1 MYSHSRKVLLAVV
14 LFVLITFLLCSCN
27 KDNNRDEPTEG
38 VNDPIDLVTT
48 GEIELNGNLADIPLD
63 LAEDYLE
70 GLIELELVDG
80 EIMAKDILSE
90 QNLLYAL
97 KTENQVQVFNRDLQT
112 GVDTL
117 LFNYEEYSEY
127 EGANRSCPPDL
138 ALSPD
143 GRRVVFTDKEGL
155 KVYYLKEGQMVKYI
169 YKVQEEIGDWD
180 DPERTP
186 AVWSETAM
194 NVSPDHYWGSI
205 VLLSEPCWSF
215 DGSYISFNQMPPNGD
230 SRYGL
235 YDIKNG
241 RYMELPWGCDLCW
254 SLVEN
259 AYLLSRCDYGGGFFK
274 TDQGDL
280 TKPVRFLDN
289 AINAEEVFFYFP
301 AYSADGSM
309 ITFLYSPD
317 SGNKYNLGLAKEDG
331 TGFVEVEADLLSSA
345 PFFSMNGDRLFFFE
359 QVTDR
364 QVLTVYE
371 LQSGMKTRLLVMP
384 AGLDHW
390 HDARWTAGGF
400 VALTGNCYHDHAL
413 IGSRLIIIN
422 PNEGKIVY
430 ASPLF
435 ENYFTFAGLSSQ
447 SF

>member
-1 MYSHSRKVLLAVV
+1 MYSSLKGDLIILALSVFTA
-14 LFVLITFLLCSCN
+14 LLLCSCN
-27 KDNNRDEPTEG
+27 NDDYRDEPTAG
-38 VNDPIDLVTT
+38 VNESTTLVTT
-48 GEIELNGNLADIPLD
+48 EETE
-63 LAEDYLE
+63 LAENITDEPVDTVKDDLE
-70 GLIELELVDG
+70 GLLELELDDG
-80 EIMAKDILSE
+80 EFITKDILSE

-97 KTENQVQVFNRDLQT
+97 KTENQVLVYNRDLQT
-112 GVDTL
+112 GIDTL

-138 ALSPD
+138 ALSPN
-143 GRRVVFTDKEGL
+143 GRKVVFTDKEGL
-155 KVYYLKEGQMVKYI
+155 KVYYLKEGQLVKYI
-169 YKVQEEIGDWD
+169 YKMQEEIGDWD

-186 AVWSETAM
+186 AVWSEAAM

-205 VLLSEPCWSF
+205 VVLSEPRWSF
-215 DGSYISFNQMPPNGD
+215 DGNYFSFNQMPPNGD

-254 SLVEN
+254 SPVEN

-274 TDQGDL
+274 ADQGDL
-280 TKPVRFLDN
+280 TNPVRLFEN
-289 AINAEEVFFYFP
+289 AINAEEAFFYFP
-301 AYSADGSM
+301 AYSANGSM

-317 SGNKYNLGLAKEDG
+317 SGNTYNLGLAKADG
-331 TGFVEVEADLLSSA
+331 TGFVEVEADLLSNA
-345 PFFSMNGDRLFFFE
+345 PFFSINGDRLFFFE

-384 AGLDHW
+384 AGLDRW

-400 VALTGNCYHDHAL
+400 LALTGNCYHDYTL
-413 IGSRLIIIN
+413 TGSRFIIIN
-422 PNEGKIVY
+422 PNGGNLVFASSLIEGYV
-430 ASPLF
+430 
-435 ENYFTFAGLSSQ
+435 TFAGFNRQ
-447 SF
+447 PF